1 MPALFELMPD
11 GMRQRA
17 LLLLKTLQDEIKT
30 NRLVLPTLPDVA
42 IKVKQ
47 LTANNSLTLSRLE
60 NEILKDPGIT
70 ARIMKVANSSVMLR
84 GRPATSLNQAISS
97 LGLNL
102 VNSLVTQILILQ
114 TFEKHG
120 NKQQTQV
127 FINTNLTISAICHS
141 LAELHPHL
149 DPELAALAGLLHDVG
164 RLPLGAFLAKQPNVK
179 PEEYRQFE
187 HLLHCAVGSIML
199 RQWHF
204 SEELISVARFHEQIL
219 RDTGNAQ
226 PDYIDIVI
234 AANILHHGTHQWPY
248 QRFAKQPIPALSKST
263 LGTNRLEDL
272 EKISKRA
279 SLFSLS

>member
-1 MPALFELMPD
+1 
-11 GMRQRA
+11 MRQRA

-120 NKQQTQV
+120 NKQQAQV
-127 FINTNLTISAICHS
+127 FINTNLTISAICHG